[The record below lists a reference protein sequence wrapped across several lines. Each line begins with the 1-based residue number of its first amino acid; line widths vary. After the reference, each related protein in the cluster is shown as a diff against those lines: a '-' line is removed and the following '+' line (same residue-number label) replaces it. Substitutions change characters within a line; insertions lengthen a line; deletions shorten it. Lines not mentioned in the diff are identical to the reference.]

1 MQGSRAQYA
10 VKIPSA
16 DNPKAELWPYSSA
29 EKARCQLRYKWSKNI
44 HIQTS
49 NKCLKHRIN
58 QKFLLGVYIHFT
70 SLWYHEILY
79 FLMETYLRDNVFEF
93 KTDSQPVFHLYS
105 SKSIWQIIVAV
116 HSVSAV
122 LGMSGIPLSIT
133 ALKQQQHIQ
142 NRRLQNV
149 FWSITS
155 LYSVHFQKGWLA
167 GLRPEHW
174 RKDEVILD

>member
-29 EKARCQLRYKWSKNI
+29 EKARCQLRYWRSKNI

-58 QKFLLGVYIHFT
+58 QKFLRGVCIHFI
-70 SLWYHEILY
+70 SLYYHEISY
-79 FLMETYLRDNVFEF
+79 FIMETCLRDNIWEF
-93 KTDSQPVFHLYS
+93 KAGSQPVFHLYS
-105 SKSIWQIIVAV
+105 SNFSLQIIVAA
-116 HSVSAV
+116 HSMSAV
-122 LGMSGIPLSIT
+122 FGTSGTPLAMT
-133 ALKQQQHIQ
+133 ALKQQQCIQ
-142 NRRLQNV
+142 NHKLQKI

-155 LYSVHFQKGWLA
+155 LFSVLFKKERFSC
-167 GLRPEHW
+167 LRPEHW
-174 RKDEVILD
+174 REDEVILD